1 MQDILVPVCGGAL
14 AGALITWLLLRG
26 SFARRVAERT
36 AAANTAAAT
45 ASARLEESER
55 RARDA
60 GTRLARTEQELE
72 AVRVRV
78 ETGGAEC
85 ARLMAEVAAAAE
97 KQALLE
103 TAEVKLRDAFKAL
116 ASEAL
121 QQNAESMLRLARA
134 SLGEVQSK
142 TVADLERRQQS
153 ISEIVKPITDTL
165 RQVDVKLA
173 EVEKDRL
180 STNTRLGE
188 QIRQLGSGLTTLT
201 GQTGDLVKALR
212 QPHVRGHWG
221 ELQLRRVVELAGM
234 LEQCDFLEQQTSEND
249 AGRFRP
255 DLVVRLPGGK
265 RVIVDA
271 KAPLSA
277 YLEALDA
284 DDVTRPLRLAEH
296 ARQVRDHMAKL
307 ATKAYWAQFDRTPEF
322 VVMFLPGE
330 AFFSAALQHDPSLI
344 EFGAGQH
351 VVPASPTTLI
361 ALLRTVAYG
370 WRQERIAENAEQIS
384 ALGRDV
390 YNRLL
395 AMASHFDD
403 VRRGLERAVDAY
415 NKSVGSL
422 ESRVLPA
429 ARRFK
434 ELGAASGEDIAE
446 VQTVQTT
453 PRVLQSPELRS
464 LLEIVDADAV
474 EPLPANPAAPDQQPD
489 LSEGAGVGPRRSW

>member
-1 MQDILVPVCGGAL
+1 MQDMLGVLGGAL
-14 AGALITWLLLRG
+14 LGAFAAWLMLR
-26 SFARRVAERT
+26 SSYAHRLAERT
-36 AAANTAAAT
+36 AASSTAAAT
-45 ASARLEESER
+45 AEARLQESGR
-55 RARDA
+55 RAADLTA
-60 GTRLARTEQELE
+60 RLARAEQELE
-72 AVRVRV
+72 AARARIESGPA
-78 ETGGAEC
+78 ET
-85 ARLMAEVAAAAE
+85 ARLAAELSAASE

-103 TAEVKLRDAFKAL
+103 TAEAKLRDAFKAL

-121 QQNAESMLRLARA
+121 EQNAESMLRLARA

-142 TVADLERRQQS
+142 TVADLDRRQQS
-153 ISEIVKPITDTL
+153 ISELVKPIADTL
-165 RQVDVKLA
+165 RQVDVKLT

-180 STNTRLGE
+180 TTTARLDE

-234 LEQCDFLEQQTSEND
+234 LEHCDFLEQQTTDTD

-255 DLVVRLPGGK
+255 DLIVRLPGGK

-271 KAPLSA
+271 KAPLTA
-277 YLEALDA
+277 YLEALYA
-284 DDVTRPLRLAEH
+284 DDATRQIRLAEH
-296 ARQVRDHMAKL
+296 ARQVREHLGKL
-307 ATKAYWAQFDRTPEF
+307 STKSYWAQFEGTPEF

-330 AFFSAALQHDPSLI
+330 AFFSAALQQDPSLI
-344 EFGAGQH
+344 EFGAGQR

-361 ALLRTVAYG
+361 ALLKAVAYG

-384 ALGRDV
+384 ALGRDL

-403 VRRGLERAVDAY
+403 VRRGLERAVEAY

-422 ESRVLPA
+422 EARVLPA

-434 ELGAASGEDIAE
+434 ELGAAPGEDIEE
-446 VQTVQTT
+446 VQPVQTT
-453 PRVLQSPELRS
+453 PRAIQSPELTS
-464 LLEIVDADAV
+464 LLDIVDADPA
-474 EPLPANPAAPDQQPD
+474 EPTPLPDRAA
-489 LSEGAGVGPRRSW
+489 LGPRRTW

>member
-1 MQDILVPVCGGAL
+1 MQEVLGNVVGA
-14 AGALITWLLLRG
+14 AIGAIVTWLALRG
-26 SFARRVAERT
+26 TFARRMAEGH
-36 AAANTAAAT
+36 
-45 ASARLEESER
+45 ASARAAAAAADARLQDADR
-55 RARDA
+55 RAGEIA
-60 GTRLARTEQELE
+60 SRLARAERELE
-72 AVRVRV
+72 ATRAR
-78 ETGGAEC
+78 AEASTADC

-103 TAEVKLRDAFKAL
+103 TAEIKLREAFKAL

-121 QQNAESMLRLARA
+121 EQNAESMLRLART

-142 TVADLERRQQS
+142 TVADLDRRQQS
-153 ISEIVKPITDTL
+153 ISEIVKPIVDTL

-180 STNTRLGE
+180 TTNTRLDE
-188 QIRQLGSGLTTLT
+188 QIRQLGTGLTTLT

-234 LEQCDFLEQQTSEND
+234 VEHCDFLEQQTADTD

-255 DLVVRLPGGK
+255 DLLVRLPGGK

-271 KAPLSA
+271 KAPLTA
-277 YLEALDA
+277 YLDALDA
-284 DDVTRPLRLAEH
+284 DDVTRAARLAEH
-296 ARQVRDHMAKL
+296 ARQVREHMTKL
-307 ATKAYWAQFDRTPEF
+307 STKAYWAQFDSTPEF

-344 EFGAGQH
+344 EFGAGQR

-361 ALLRTVAYG
+361 ALLKAVAYG

-384 ALGRDV
+384 ALGRDL

-395 AMASHFDD
+395 AMASHFED
-403 VRRGLERAVDAY
+403 VRRGLERAVEAY

-434 ELGAASGEDIAE
+434 ELGAASGEDIDD
-446 VQTVQTT
+446 VQPVQTT
-453 PRVLQSPELRS
+453 PRAIQSPELTS
-464 LLEIVDADAV
+464 LLDIVDA
-474 EPLPANPAAPDQQPD
+474 EIESLPVPDRAS
-489 LSEGAGVGPRRSW
+489 LGPRRTW